1 MNAADTAWRRPP
13 RPPRPRFLA
22 SSILPALTIFLTAIL
37 QISASNSLHEHEN
50 RNSDL
55 YCNKTLVSTSQCS
68 LRTKIP
74 LCHNGTHASSQLRA
88 LTPPGHFSTPLL
100 DTPLPTILY
109 DISFTRLPAAN
120 YDFQTGVNAIN
131 CYPTVRIN
139 ITNSHTIPMAGRT
152 PAAILTGDSYNPMSE
167 DSRGHGFR
175 HPHRQ
180 ACRVRPHRRLSRLP
194 KTVTRL
200 GHGGREDAPRDRRAK
215 IDPSSFPQS
224 GRVYFVVK
232 EPASWYEDGS
242 RSILPMPNATSTC
255 FPSGWPAM

>member
-88 LTPPGHFSTPLL
+88 LTPPEHFSTPLL
-100 DTPLPTILY
+100 DTLPTILHE
-109 DISFTRLPAAN
+109 ISFTRLAERVLGLLKNPLFGHFPGIASPALGLGCLPRGKSFGARA
-120 YDFQTGVNAIN
+120 DLFWHGGSGLLAPLVH
-131 CYPTVRIN
+131 P
-139 ITNSHTIPMAGRT
+139 GR
-152 PAAILTGDSYNPMSE
+152 PA
-167 DSRGHGFR
+167 F
-175 HPHRQ
+175 
-180 ACRVRPHRRLSRLP
+180 SRLFLNNGDGEQIS
-194 KTVTRL
+194 KTT
-200 GHGGREDAPRDRRAK
+200 DRRRA
-215 IDPSSFPQS
+215 
-224 GRVYFVVK
+224 R
-232 EPASWYEDGS
+232 S
-242 RSILPMPNATSTC
+242 REIP
-255 FPSGWPAM
+255 